1 MLAVTKSGLHRL
13 DYRRDF
19 IHRRSQEFVLEGAL
33 FYGWG
38 HSQPKVADVSLPS
51 RLLGRKNIEI
61 WSNFFC

>member
-1 MLAVTKSGLHRL
+1 MLAVTKSGLDRL

-51 RLLGRKNIEI
+51 RLLGRKI
-61 WSNFFC
+61 